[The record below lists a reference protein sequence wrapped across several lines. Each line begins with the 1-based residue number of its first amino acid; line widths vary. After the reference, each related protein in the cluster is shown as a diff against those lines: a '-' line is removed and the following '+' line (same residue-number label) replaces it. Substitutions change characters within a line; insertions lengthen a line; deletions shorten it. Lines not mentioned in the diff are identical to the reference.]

1 MKTFVFDIDGTICT
15 NTNGKYEL
23 ATPYEERIK
32 FINNLHI
39 KGNVIKYFT
48 ARGSTTGICWRE
60 LTEKQLKDWGAL
72 YHELILGKPQAD
84 LYIDDKAFN
93 CNNWVFPSIK
103 KDESSVSC
111 QKNFSF
117 KEPILNH
124 IEILN
129 KILTDEFIS
138 NKVNKLCSKIKETFS
153 SNGKVIFA
161 GNGGSFAD
169 SQHLS
174 AEFVCKF
181 KKNRETLPAITLG
194 TNSSNLTA
202 IGNDFGFE
210 NIFSRELSAIA
221 NKNDFL
227 IAITTSGNSPNINN
241 LVEKAIELGIEFF
254 ILTGNTGGRLSK
266 YEDLCIKVPS
276 EDTALVQQAHIIL
289 GHIICENSEAEFT

>member
-1 MKTFVFDIDGTICT
+1 M
-15 NTNGKYEL
+15 NQGKL
-23 ATPYEERIK
+23 P
-32 FINNLHI
+32 
-39 KGNVIKYFT
+39 
-48 ARGSTTGICWRE
+48 
-60 LTEKQLKDWGAL
+60 
-72 YHELILGKPQAD
+72 
-84 LYIDDKAFN
+84 
-93 CNNWVFPSIK
+93 
-103 KDESSVSC
+103 
-111 QKNFSF
+111 KNFSF

-202 IGNDFGFE
+202 IGNDLDSKIFFQE
-210 NIFSRELSAIA
+210 NYLLL
-221 NKNDFL
+221 L
-227 IAITTSGNSPNINN
+227 IKMT
-241 LVEKAIELGIEFF
+241 F
-254 ILTGNTGGRLSK
+254 
-266 YEDLCIKVPS
+266 
-276 EDTALVQQAHIIL
+276 
-289 GHIICENSEAEFT
+289 

>member
-39 KGNVIKYFT
+39 EGNVIKYFT

-93 CNNWVFPSIK
+93 CNNWFFPIIK

-227 IAITTSGNSPNINN
+227 IAITTSGNSPNIIN

>member
-39 KGNVIKYFT
+39 EGNVIKYFT

-93 CNNWVFPSIK
+93 CNNWVFPTIK
-103 KDESSVSC
+103 KDQSNVSC